1 MGWYGLASGAAPV
14 VAPTIAGI
22 LVDLISW
29 RAIFG
34 ASLIIMAISFIMAMF
49 VLENVLETYNKQFDV
64 VSFILSIFAFGG
76 ITLGIGNISSYGL
89 TNSFTWLPL
98 VVGIMTFAVFVYR
111 QLNLKEPF
119 LEMRTL
125 KIKEFTLSVIGSM
138 LLYFVMMGSS
148 VIMPLYVQSVM
159 GYSATV
165 SGLVT
170 LPGSLAMAIV
180 SPFAGRIYDRLGIK
194 KLFVLGAACM
204 LISNVGMYFI
214 TMSTPLVIA
223 AIYNVI
229 RNVAIGCLM
238 MPLITWG
245 TSYIENCLV
254 ADGTALLTSLRTI
267 AGAIGSAVFVGIMTL
282 VASISANTYGVN
294 ANMHGLNVAFIAMAM
309 ATLVLFLIAVFLVK
323 DQKKKG
329 L

>member
-1 MGWYGLASGAAPV
+1 
-14 VAPTIAGI
+14 
-22 LVDLISW
+22 
-29 RAIFG
+29 
-34 ASLIIMAISFIMAMF
+34 
-49 VLENVLETYNKQFDV
+49 
-64 VSFILSIFAFGG
+64 
-76 ITLGIGNISSYGL
+76 
-89 TNSFTWLPL
+89 
-98 VVGIMTFAVFVYR
+98 
-111 QLNLKEPF
+111 
-119 LEMRTL
+119 
-125 KIKEFTLSVIGSM
+125 
-138 LLYFVMMGSS
+138 
-148 VIMPLYVQSVM
+148 
-159 GYSATV
+159 
-165 SGLVT
+165 
-170 LPGSLAMAIV
+170 
-180 SPFAGRIYDRLGIK
+180 
-194 KLFVLGAACM
+194 M